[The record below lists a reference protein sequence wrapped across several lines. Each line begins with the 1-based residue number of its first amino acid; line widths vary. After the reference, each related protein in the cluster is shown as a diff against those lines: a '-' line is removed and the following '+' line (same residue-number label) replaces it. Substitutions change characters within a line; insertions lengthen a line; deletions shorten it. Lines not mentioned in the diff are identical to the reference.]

1 MCRGAAFSVGGG
13 VQNGG
18 GIQIY
23 VDQSDCFYSSLRPIP
38 QLSKCLLTRFQVIS
52 STSDLYS
59 LLLLSSGE
67 GGGVQIYV
75 WYIIV
80 HKNFEGGSIL
90 SHFLN
95 KISKF
100 LKFCW
105 KFLQIF
111 AFFFLFSG

>member
-1 MCRGAAFSVGGG
+1 MFTYQISSNFKYVWPLQFIIIIFRGRGGG
-13 VQNGG
+13 
-18 GIQIY
+18 
-23 VDQSDCFYSSLRPIP
+23 RP
-38 QLSKCLLTRFQVIS
+38 KR
-52 STSDLYS
+52 
-59 LLLLSSGE
+59 
-67 GGGVQIYV
+67 GGVQIYV